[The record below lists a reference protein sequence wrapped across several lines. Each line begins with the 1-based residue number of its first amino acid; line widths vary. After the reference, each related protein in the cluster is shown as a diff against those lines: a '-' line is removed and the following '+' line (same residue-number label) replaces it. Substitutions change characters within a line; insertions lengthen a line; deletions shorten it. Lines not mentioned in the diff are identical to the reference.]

1 MNKIKVKQRPGQK
14 PELPVGGY
22 AFIIGNGTSRKG
34 IDLKPLMD
42 YGILFGCNWFFHK
55 EFRPHV
61 LVASDEPMTNT
72 ILKVHSYYPKTNWF
86 YTWFPKPGSGAKKA
100 PTPEKFAAG
109 PMSTYIACD
118 VYKSKKV
125 FLIGMDF
132 FGFGSKNKNDNG
144 GLNNLYANEKHYQK
158 IKEGEEGNAP
168 TYRNWQRRFQWI
180 IKQFPD
186 VDFYHVNP
194 FEGKSP
200 ERLIGLKNF
209 HQITFDNLME
219 HLTNDAE
226 LIPSVRSEEDIALA
240 YELNPDDIK
249 ASFER
254 QMVGQENVIMDDP
267 LHPGQVL
274 DIRIKLA
281 EAARKANRIDPMV
294 ITVGGHEIMVQ
305 APMIQTREGLRV
317 MSESEIRTDFAR
329 EVVERE
335 KIRSEINK
343 LRS

>member
-1 MNKIKVKQRPGQK
+1 MHKIKVKQKPGQK

-22 AFIIGNGTSRKG
+22 AFIIGNGTSRKDV
-34 IDLKPLMD
+34 DLKPLMD

-72 ILKVHSYYPKTNWF
+72 ILKAHSYYPKNNWF

-118 VYKSKKV
+118 VYKSNKV

-158 IKEGEEGNAP
+158 VADGDEGHAP

-180 IKQFPD
+180 IKQYPG

-209 HQITFDNLME
+209 HQITFENLMD
-219 HLTNDAE
+219 HLINDAM
-226 LIPSVRSEEDIALA
+226 LISHDATDEEIALA
-240 YELNPDDIK
+240 YEANPDDIR

-254 QMVGQENVIMDDP
+254 QLVGQENVIMNDP
-267 LHPGQVL
+267 LHPKQVL

-281 EAARKANRIDPMV
+281 KMAIENKRTDPVV
-294 ITVGGHEIMVQ
+294 INIGEHDIVVQ
-305 APMIQTREGLRV
+305 APLIQTPEGIRV
-317 MSESEIRTDFAR
+317 MTENEIRSDFER
-329 EVVERE
+329 EVIERE
-335 KIRSEINK
+335 SIRSEINK